1 MMKPLGEVA
10 SVSTAYPFRGK
21 VDSEAGGDV
30 AVIQMRDVDPDFV
43 DGPPNLRTIWVRNE
57 GGRFDRHLIR
67 EGDLLFQSRGSRH
80 PAMVAADEVRAIAG
94 SGVHVIRVD
103 PAVIVPQ
110 YLCWWINHP
119 STQRKLVA
127 DIARGSNVPFVSK
140 GDLERFE
147 LPVPPIAVQRQIVE
161 VDRLRTRE
169 RVLRTRLESLQQQ
182 LVDRVTLSVAVHNK
196 SREQ

>member
-1 MMKPLGEVA
+1 MMKPLGEVV

-30 AVIQMRDVDPDFV
+30 AVIQMRNVDPDFV
-43 DGPPNLRTIWVRNE
+43 EGPPNLKTVWVRNE

-67 EGDLLFQSRGSRH
+67 KGDLLFQSRGSRH

-103 PAVIVPQ
+103 PVAIVPQ
-110 YLCWWINHP
+110 FLCWWINHP

-147 LPVPPIAVQRQIVE
+147 VPLPPLAVQHQIVA

-169 RVLRTRLESLQQQ
+169 RLLCRRLEALQQQ
-182 LVDRVTLSVAVHNK
+182 LVDTATLSVAVRNR

>member
-1 MMKPLGEVA
+1 MRKPLGEVA
-10 SVSTAYPFRGK
+10 SISTAYPFRGK

-43 DGPPNLRTIWVRNE
+43 EGPPSLRTVWVRNE

-67 EGDLLFQSRGSRH
+67 KGDLLFQSRGSRH

-94 SGVHVIRVD
+94 GGVHVIRVD
-103 PAVIVPQ
+103 PAVILPQ

-119 STQRKLVA
+119 STQRRLVT

-147 LPVPPIAVQRQIVE
+147 VPVPPIAVQRQIVE

-169 RVLRTRLESLQQQ
+169 RVLGKRLESLQQQ
-182 LVDRVTLSVAVHNK
+182 LVDSVTLSVAVHNR

>member
-30 AVIQMRDVDPDFV
+30 AVIQMRDVAPDFV
-43 DGPPNLRTIWVRNE
+43 EGPPNLRTVWVRNE

-67 EGDLLFQSRGSRH
+67 KGDLLFQSRGSRH
-80 PAMVAADEVRAIAG
+80 PAIVAADAVRAIAG

-103 PAVIVPQ
+103 PALIVPQ

-119 STQRKLVA
+119 STQKKLVA

-147 LPVPPIAVQRQIVE
+147 VPLPPPAVQHQIVA

-169 RVLRTRLESLQQQ
+169 RLLRRQLEALQQQ
-182 LVDRVTLSVAVHNK
+182 LVDRSTLSVAVRNK
-196 SREQ
+196 PREQ